1 MPSEPGWLY
10 QAQYKEGS
18 VLKGGQMEKHTKKRT
33 KLRSASKNRTKKF
46 TDKEDICR
54 SAMKA
59 GQTEKCTENGQTE
72 KYTVKCTEK
81 RTTAEL
87 HRKPGS
93 RKMH

>member
-10 QAQYKEGS
+10 QAKYKEGS

-33 KLRSASKNRTKKF
+33 KLRSASENRTKKF